1 MATPHRLLLTG
12 FEPFGT
18 RDTNPSQ
25 EVVSLLEKES
35 FAGIELSTRILPVA
49 YLPATEWIRTQ
60 MKHFDEVIM
69 LGVAWARQEIC
80 IERVA
85 INLMDATRDDNNG
98 FCPTDMPIYA
108 NAPTAYFSNA
118 PIKQIAAAI
127 RDSGYPCKISNS
139 AGTFV
144 CNAVYYAALHEI
156 AIRQTCLDG
165 SGLPTQ
171 AVFIHLPSNDYLPI
185 PSMAEAIKAAINV
198 QICSTG
204 DAGGTSR
211 QVGYVSPADI
221 L

>member
-60 MKHFDEVIM
+60 MMHFDEVIM
-69 LGVAWARQEIC
+69 LGVAWARPEIC
-80 IERVA
+80 VERVA

-139 AGTFV
+139 AGTYV

-156 AIRQTCLDG
+156 AIRQTCPDE
-165 SGLPTQ
+165 SGLPTK

-185 PSMAEAIKAAINV
+185 PSWQK
-198 QICSTG
+198 Q
-204 DAGGTSR
+204 
-211 QVGYVSPADI
+211 
-221 L
+221 

>member
-25 EVVSLLEKES
+25 EVVSLLETES

-60 MKHFDEVIM
+60 MMHFDEVIM

-80 IERVA
+80 VERVA
-85 INLMDATRDDNNG
+85 INLMDAAQNDNNG

-144 CNAVYYAALHEI
+144 CNAVYYAALDEI
-156 AIRQTCLDG
+156 ANRH
-165 SGLPTQ
+165 LPTK
-171 AVFIHLPSNDYLPI
+171 AVFIHLPSDECLSVS
-185 PSMAEAIKAAINV
+185 SMAEAIKAALNIRV
-198 QICSTG
+198 RSTG
-204 DAGGTSR
+204 DVGLSR
-211 QVGYVSPADI
+211 VGKIVYHES
-221 L
+221 